1 MDERVAPAWA
11 EIDLSAI
18 RHNVR
23 ALQNHA
29 GSHVEIIAV
38 VKANAYGHGAVPVSR
53 AALDA
58 GARSLAVARVSEGV
72 ALRQAG
78 IDAPIFVM
86 GYALPAEAESI
97 VTHDLSPTVNTIAL
111 ADSLEQL
118 AVQHTRR
125 LAVYLK
131 VDTGMGRF
139 GLLPDEVLPF
149 AQQLLQRPHLRFSG
163 LWTHFAVADEADKE
177 YTHRQFQRYRQT
189 VAILEDAG
197 IPVPRKF
204 TANSA
209 AILDLPEMHLD
220 AVRAGIALYGLYP
233 SPHVSQDVALR
244 PALSLKAHL
253 GRVRKLPPGSD
264 ISYGRTYTT
273 SRETPVGL
281 VPVGYGDGY
290 SRALSNRGKVLVR
303 GHRVPIIG
311 RICMDQF
318 MVDLTTAPHATQDD
332 EVVLIGSQ
340 GGERISAEEVA
351 SWLGTI
357 NYEVTTAIAARIP
370 RHFVGR

>member
-1 MDERVAPAWA
+1 MDARVAPAWA
-11 EIDLSAI
+11 EIDLGAI
-18 RHNVR
+18 RHNVH
-23 ALQNHA
+23 ALQDHV
-29 GSHVEIIAV
+29 GPHVEIIAV

-53 AALDA
+53 AALAA

-72 ALRQAG
+72 ALRQTG

-86 GYALPAEAESI
+86 GYALPAEAEAI
-97 VTHDLSPTVNTIAL
+97 VTHDLVPTVNTLSL
-111 ADSLEQL
+111 ADALEGHAAQR
-118 AVQHTRR
+118 ARR
-125 LAVYLK
+125 LPVYLK

-149 AQQLLQRPHLRFSG
+149 ARQLLQRAHLLFSG
-163 LWTHFAVADEADKE
+163 LWTHFAVADEADKG

-189 VAILEDAG
+189 VADLEAAG
-197 IPVPRKF
+197 IAVSRKF

-233 SPHVSQDVALR
+233 SPDVSHDVALR
-244 PALSLKAHL
+244 PAFSLKARL

-264 ISYGRTYTT
+264 ISYGCTYTT
-273 SRETPVGL
+273 KRETPVGL

-290 SRALSNRGKVLVR
+290 PRALSNRGEVLVH

-311 RICMDQF
+311 RICMDQL
-318 MVDLTTAPHATQDD
+318 MVDLTAVPHAAQDD

-340 GGERISAEEVA
+340 GDERIPAEEVA
-351 SWLGTI
+351 SWLRTI

-370 RHFVGR
+370 RHFVG